1 MSRVTDASKCLCMSS
16 SGSWL
21 CSNIK
26 KKEKK
31 GRQVLQT
38 HTQSGVES
46 QTQGKML
53 CVNVGWSLKT
63 REIKRM
69 AAPLA

>member
-1 MSRVTDASKCLCMSS
+1 MSRVTDASKCLYEQL
-16 SGSWL
+16 WL
-21 CSNIK
+21 MALQQHK